1 MKKKLAVSGVFIAL
15 VVGVTSLCQ
24 AQERSQVDLRA
35 LRQQLQSFQGVL
47 NRNVQQSF
55 EHPFALL
62 QDAKGIY
69 LPWFGVAFHMEVNLY
84 PLRMISPFAPEPYSA
99 EELRKAKESK
109 LERIRQLKEQLRQ
122 LLLEHAVDLG
132 VVPGEQ
138 NVAIVVHL
146 FNLPSERSDDLPTQL
161 VIGASRQALLDYQ
174 AHRLTAEDFRNREF
188 SLDF

>member
-1 MKKKLAVSGVFIAL
+1 MKKKLAVSGVLVAL
-15 VVGVTSLCQ
+15 VLGATLDCQ

-35 LRQQLQSFQGVL
+35 LRQQLQSFQTVL
-47 NRNVQQSF
+47 NRNIQQNF

-84 PLRMISPFAPEPYSA
+84 PLRMISPFAPEPYSP

-109 LERIRQLKEQLRQ
+109 LERISQLKEQLRQ

-161 VIGASRQALLDYQ
+161 VIGASRRTLLDYQ
-174 AHRLTAEDFRNREF
+174 ARRLTAEDFRNREF

>member
-1 MKKKLAVSGVFIAL
+1 MQQLLAVSGVLVAL
-15 VVGVTSLCQ
+15 VAGATSVCQ
-24 AQERSQVDLRA
+24 AQESSQVDLRA
-35 LRQQLQSFQGVL
+35 LRQQLQSFQNVL
-47 NRNVQQSF
+47 NRNVQQNF

-84 PLRMISPFAPEPYSA
+84 PMRMISPFAPDQYSA
-99 EELRKAKESK
+99 EELRKAKKLK
-109 LERIRQLKEQLRQ
+109 LERISQLKDQLRQ
-122 LLLEHAVDLG
+122 LLLEHADDLG
-132 VVPGEQ
+132 AMPGEQ

-146 FNLPSERSDDLPTQL
+146 FNLPSEHSDDLPTQL

-174 AHRLTAEDFRNREF
+174 ARRLTAEDFRNREF

>member
-35 LRQQLQSFQGVL
+35 LRQQLQSFQDVL
-47 NRNVQQSF
+47 NRNVQQNF

-132 VVPGEQ
+132 AVPGEQ

>member
-35 LRQQLQSFQGVL
+35 LRQQLQSFQDVL
-47 NRNVQQSF
+47 NRNVQQNF

>member
-35 LRQQLQSFQGVL
+35 LRQQLQSFQDVL
-47 NRNVQQSF
+47 NRNVQQNF

-122 LLLEHAVDLG
+122 LLLEHAVNLG
-132 VVPGEQ
+132 AVPGEQ

-146 FNLPSERSDDLPTQL
+146 FNLPSERSDDLPSQL

-174 AHRLTAEDFRNREF
+174 ARRLTAEDFRNREF